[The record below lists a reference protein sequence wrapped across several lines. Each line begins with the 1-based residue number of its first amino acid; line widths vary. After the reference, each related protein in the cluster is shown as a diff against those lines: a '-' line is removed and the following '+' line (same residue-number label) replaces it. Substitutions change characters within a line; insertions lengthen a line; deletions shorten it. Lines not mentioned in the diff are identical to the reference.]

1 MRVWIVGTAIVTI
14 AVAALVL
21 LVMWLQRCPRCK
33 SLRGP
38 RGIRGWLLPGGV
50 YAVTRTCRKCG
61 HSWNESFKYDDIG

>member
-38 RGIRGWLLPGGV
+38 
-50 YAVTRTCRKCG
+50 
-61 HSWNESFKYDDIG
+61 